1 MVRKDQRLIF
11 EKGLREAREPDIFGE
26 EHSRWRNSPCKG
38 PEQYGNGSQVRWQEM
53 GQVKALIEQSQKF
66 PQHTEARVE
75 SQEARRKLCW
85 ELSPG

>member
-1 MVRKDQRLIF
+1 
-11 EKGLREAREPDIFGE
+11 
-26 EHSRWRNSPCKG
+26 
-38 PEQYGNGSQVRWQEM
+38 M